1 MTELL
6 ALCAALRTHFSDWHP
21 SRLICLGQIVLGI
34 MMVKTINLVQ
44 VATAFRGKAKQASNY
59 KRINRFMAKFEFSF
73 DSVAKFVVSIFH
85 FGTNWTLAIDWT
97 NWKFGKKDI
106 NIFVL
111 SICHNG
117 IAIPLL
123 WKTLNK
129 RANTKTSDCIE
140 MLERF
145 SKIFGF
151 SKISNLLADREFVGK
166 EWFQYLISSKIPFI
180 IRIKCSFNISNG
192 RGRQKPARNFFRN
205 LKPGSTCSLGK
216 RVVLG
221 CSVFVVGEK
230 LLDGTYRIVVTD
242 NNPKHAL
249 VGYEVR
255 QEIETMFGCLK
266 IKGFNFE
273 STHMTEPARIDKL
286 LAVMTIAFA
295 WSYRT
300 GEVFSEVEPIATKS
314 HGDKAKSYFRHGYDY
329 LRKLVINFCDRSNE
343 FFKSLEVI
351 KSGKQSHNLL
361 KTLMKA

>member
-21 SRLICLGQIVLGI
+21 SRLVCLGQIVLGI

-44 VATAFRGKAKQASNY
+44 VSTVFRGKAKQASNY
-59 KRINRFMAKFEFSF
+59 KRINRFMADFEFSF
-73 DSVAKFVVSIFH
+73 DSIAKFVASVFQ
-85 FGTNWTLAIDWT
+85 FGNTWTLAIDRT
-97 NWKFGKKDI
+97 NWKFGTKDI

-129 RANTKTSDCIE
+129 RANTKTADRIK

-145 SKIFGF
+145 KKVFGI
-151 SKISNLLADREFVGK
+151 SKISTLLADREFVGK

-180 IRIKCSFNISNG
+180 IRIKCNFKISDS
-192 RGRQKPARNFFRN
+192 RGRQKPAKNFFRN
-205 LKPGSTCSLGK
+205 LRPGSACFLGK
-216 RVVLG
+216 RMVLG
-221 CSVFVVGEK
+221 TLVYVVGEK

-242 NNPKHAL
+242 SNPSNAL
-249 VGYEVR
+249 AGYEIR

-273 STHMTEPARIDKL
+273 STHMTAPARIDKL

-295 WSYRT
+295 WSYRA
-300 GEVFSEVEPIATKS
+300 GEVFSEVEPIAIKS

-329 LRKLVINFCDRSNE
+329 LRKLVINFCDRSSE
-343 FFKSLEVI
+343 FFKSLDII